1 MGVKIEKL
9 VWHFFLQSAPIFFS
23 QKGRLLSPKQK
34 VFWQLCDYLRFWG
47 SKSHFFQKNAF
58 FGQKMT
64 FFQKIY
70 FIQNW
75 SGIKTTS
82 CAHTKKYIF
91 KIKLWPCNFH
101 QILPKHTVSISLFRQ
116 VVWGRTYTGDATN
129 LPRIKVTLTKTSHKN
144 HWPDG
149 RHYLEK
155 EGKNYYV

>member
-1 MGVKIEKL
+1 M
-9 VWHFFLQSAPIFFS
+9 LQKFFS

-64 FFQKIY
+64 FFQKNY

-101 QILPKHTVSISLFRQ
+101 QILPSYDLCAWTSLAILRLFMIFSVQ
-116 VVWGRTYTGDATN
+116 CLNIFLLVKSLWHFAKSLEPWAAQIFPLNTN
-129 LPRIKVTLTKTSHKN
+129 KNILLKLPPSLMARIRN
-144 HWPDG
+144 
-149 RHYLEK
+149 R
-155 EGKNYYV
+155 